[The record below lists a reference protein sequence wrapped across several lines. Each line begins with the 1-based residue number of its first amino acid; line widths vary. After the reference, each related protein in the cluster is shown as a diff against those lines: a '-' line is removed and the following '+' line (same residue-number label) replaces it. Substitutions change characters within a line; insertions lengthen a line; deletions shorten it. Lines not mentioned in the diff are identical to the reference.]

1 MNDFP
6 KTLHPMS
13 IGDILDQSIQ
23 LFRSN
28 FLKFIAIVI
37 LIKGTYMIFGYVFK
51 ELIMLG
57 FEGTGEDAAQI
68 ATYADYLITLLLRV
82 LELLFITP
90 IVVAA
95 MTMAISERFLNR
107 DIGVTEAYRKIL
119 RRFLPLLGTTL
130 LAGILIS
137 IVLFTCIFLG
147 FSMMAAGAQP
157 GALMVMIGAILAGVL
172 WIWWV
177 FIPQTVVLEGEGG
190 ISAMKRS
197 KYLVKGSF
205 IKAFVLVALV
215 FIAVVLITEIA
226 SFSIF
231 KLLSL
236 LGQYGD
242 LLAGG
247 ASTGLSNVIPI
258 LLEPFRIAAMTL
270 LYYDFRIRKE
280 GFDVEI
286 MAEEL
291 ESHIDTD
298 HYV

>member
-1 MNDFP
+1 
-6 KTLHPMS
+6 
-13 IGDILDQSIQ
+13 
-23 LFRSN
+23 
-28 FLKFIAIVI
+28 
-37 LIKGTYMIFGYVFK
+37 MIFGYVFK

>member
-298 HYV
+298 HHV

>member
-1 MNDFP
+1 MNDLS
-6 KTLHPMS
+6 KTLHPMT

-23 LFRSN
+23 LYRSN

-51 ELIMLG
+51 ELIMFV

-68 ATYADYLITLLLRV
+68 AIYADYLALLLRL
-82 LELLFITP
+82 LELLFVAP
-90 IVVAA
+90 IVIAA
-95 MTMAISERFLNR
+95 ITMAISERFLNR

-119 RRFLPLLGTTL
+119 KRFLPLLGTTL
-130 LAGILIS
+130 LAGIIIS
-137 IVLFTCIFLG
+137 VVLFTFIFLG
-147 FSMMAAGAQP
+147 LSMASAGAPQP
-157 GALMVMIGAILAGVL
+157 GLLIIMIGVILAGIL

-205 IKAFVLVALV
+205 LKAFVLIVLV
-215 FIAVVLITEIA
+215 LIAVILITEIA

-242 LLAGG
+242 LLAGA
-247 ASTGLSNVIPI
+247 ASTGLSNVISI

-280 GFDVEI
+280 GFDLEI

-298 HYV
+298 YHV

>member
-1 MNDFP
+1 MNDLS
-6 KTLHPMS
+6 KTLHPMT

-23 LFRSN
+23 LYRSN

-37 LIKGTYMIFGYVFK
+37 LIKGTYMIFGYAFK
-51 ELIMLG
+51 ELIMLL
-57 FEGTGEDAAQI
+57 FEGTGEDAVQI
-68 ATYADYLITLLLRV
+68 AIYADYLITLLLRV
-82 LELLFITP
+82 LELLFIAP

-107 DIGVTEAYRKIL
+107 DIGVTEAYRRIL
-119 RRFLPLLGTTL
+119 KRFLPLLGTTL
-130 LAGILIS
+130 LAGTIIS
-137 IVLFTCIFLG
+137 IVLFTCVFVG
-147 FSMMAAGAQP
+147 FSMAAAGAQP
-157 GALMVMIGAILAGVL
+157 GILIIMIGGVLAGVL
-172 WIWWV
+172 WIWYA

-205 IKAFVLVALV
+205 IKAFVLIVLV
-215 FIAVVLITEIA
+215 FIAVILITEIA

-247 ASTGLSNVIPI
+247 ASTGLSNVISI

-291 ESHIDTD
+291 ESDIDTD
-298 HYV
+298 YHV

>member
-95 MTMAISERFLNR
+95 MSMAISERFLNR